1 MMENAKVKD
10 WVLDIGA
17 DLLGGMLIA
26 LGIYNFALHANF
38 PVAGFSGIAIILYH
52 VFGLPIGIGTI
63 LLNIPVSI
71 FCYNFLGKGFFFRSV
86 KSMVISSLLMD
97 YVAPLFPVYDGERLL
112 AALCMGVLCGLG
124 YALIFMRDSST
135 GGQDFITV
143 SIRKIRPHLTL
154 GVLTMIFDSTTILL
168 GTLIVFHEIDGLLY
182 GIIVTFLISTV
193 MDHFMYGIYKGKL
206 TFVVTEHGKAV
217 VDAIDKISGRGATI
231 VKGVGGYSLKE
242 KDIVLCACNN
252 KEMYQIKRR
261 VHEIDPDA
269 FTMIVESNEVVGEGF
284 QEGSFD

>member
-1 MMENAKVKD
+1 MENAKVKD

-17 DLLGGMLIA
+17 DLIGGILIA
-26 LGIYNFALHANF
+26 VGIYNFALHANF
-38 PVAGFSGIAIILYH
+38 PVAGFSGIAIILYQI
-52 VFGLPIGIGTI
+52 FGLPIGIGTI
-63 LLNIPVSI
+63 LLNVPVSI
-71 FCYNFLGKGFFFRSV
+71 FCYKFLGKGFFFRSV

-193 MDHFMYGIYKGKL
+193 MDHFMYVIYKGKL

>member
-17 DLLGGMLIA
+17 DLIGGILIA
-26 LGIYNFALHANF
+26 LGIYNFALYANF

-52 VFGLPIGIGTI
+52 IFGLPIGIGTI
-63 LLNIPVSI
+63 LLNVPVSI
-71 FCYNFLGKGFFFRSV
+71 FCYKFLGKGFFFRSV

>member
-1 MMENAKVKD
+1 MENANVKD

-17 DLLGGMLIA
+17 DLIGGILIA
-26 LGIYNFALHANF
+26 VGIYNFALHANF

-52 VFGLPIGIGTI
+52 IFGLPIGIGTI
-63 LLNIPVSI
+63 LLNVPVSI
-71 FCYNFLGKGFFFRSV
+71 FCYKFLGKGFFFRSV